1 MLDFLALESS
11 TWMNLPWDEA
21 AKTVLIKSSKILGIQ
36 LESLE
41 EVALE
46 APQQ

>member
-1 MLDFLALESS
+1 MLDFLAWENS
-11 TWMNLPWDEA
+11 TWMNLPWDEVE
-21 AKTVLIKSSKILGIQ
+21 KIVLIKSSKILGIQ